1 MRLIDLIRFIRTSSQ
16 MFYHQILTEYERLQ
30 LIKLAFPRQDLIK
43 WFDSRAVFPI
53 PPERYMPLLLMNAA
67 SAVVPRHMVRVH
79 YGSARDLVLLRG
91 LSEST
96 GEAEYKEVIID
107 RSAAVEAPLATFA
120 RHDTGLIQGIVDPD
134 SDWSAVSSALTIPAQ
149 HARRLCILPREMYR
163 AHEGMSGTW
172 QGFPVYSGILQY
184 WPERVSAVVFQSY
197 MPVAA
202 DAA

>member
-1 MRLIDLIRFIRTSSQ
+1 
-16 MFYHQILTEYERLQ
+16 LQ

-53 PPERYMPLLLMNAA
+53 SPERYMPLLLMNAA
-67 SAVVPRHMVRVH
+67 SALVPRHMVRVH

-96 GEAEYKEVIID
+96 GEAEYREVIID
-107 RSAAVEAPLATFA
+107 RSSAVEAALATFA

-184 WPERVSAVVFQSY
+184 WPDRVSAVVFQSY